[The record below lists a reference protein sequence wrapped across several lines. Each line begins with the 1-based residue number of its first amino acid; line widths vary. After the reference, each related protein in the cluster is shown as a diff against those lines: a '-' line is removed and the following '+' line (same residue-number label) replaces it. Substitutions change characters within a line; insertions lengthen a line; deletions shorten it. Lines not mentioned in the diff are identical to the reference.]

1 MKIFQY
7 PSQAAEKKLAIIENR
22 SIGFR
27 KKDVTAVARIIDDVK
42 KNGDDALLHYTRRFD
57 SPGLKK
63 SALKVSDTEMAAA
76 QKQVDRAFVR
86 ALNRAARQVRH
97 FHSQQRPSSWI
108 NVERPGTLL
117 GQMVRPVDAA
127 GIYVPG
133 GKEGKTP
140 LVSTVLMCAIPA
152 GIAGVERIC
161 MVTPPMRNGKVD
173 PHLLVAAKKAGVHEV
188 YKVGSAWAVAALAYG
203 TQTIPRA
210 NVIVGPGNIYVT
222 LAKKL
227 VAGEVGIDMIAGPSE
242 ILIIAD
248 RTANPAY
255 IAADLLSQ
263 AEHDP
268 LSSAVL
274 VTTSQEVASG
284 VSAALGSQL
293 AALARRETAA
303 ASLKRFGA
311 IMVVPD
317 IATAID
323 FANRIAPEHLEIQ
336 VEDPMRHIGSIRN
349 AGAIFLG
356 DYTPE
361 PVGDYVAGPNHVL
374 PTAGT
379 ARYASALSVDH
390 FTKKSSLIQYSKEA
404 FQKEAKD
411 IVRLAE
417 VEGLGAHANAVRI
430 RLEAISK

>member
-7 PSQAAEKKLAIIENR
+7 PSRAAEKKLSIIENR

-27 KKDVTAVARIIDDVK
+27 KKDVTSVARIIQDVK
-42 KNGDDALLHYTRRFD
+42 KNGDEALLNYTRQFD
-57 SPGLKK
+57 APGLKK
-63 SALKVSDTEMAAA
+63 STLKVSEKEMAAA

-86 ALNRAARQVRH
+86 ALNRAARQVKH
-97 FHSQQRPSSWI
+97 FHRQQRPSSWI
-108 NVERPGTLL
+108 NVERPGALL
-117 GQMVRPVDAA
+117 GQIVRPVDTA

-152 GIAGVERIC
+152 GIAGVQRIC

-173 PHLLVAAKKAGVHEV
+173 PHLLVAAQKARVHEV

-203 TQTIPRA
+203 TPTIPKA

-242 ILIIAD
+242 VLIIAD
-248 RTANPAY
+248 KTANPAY

-268 LSSAVL
+268 LASAVL
-274 VTTSQEVASG
+274 VTTSPKVASQ
-284 VSAALGSQL
+284 VSAALDSQL

-303 ASLKRFGA
+303 ASLNRFGA

-317 IATAID
+317 LATAID
-323 FANRIAPEHLEIQ
+323 FANRIAPEHLVVQ
-336 VEDPMRHIGSIRN
+336 VKDPLSHISAIRN

-356 DYTPE
+356 EFTPE

-390 FTKKSSLIQYSKEA
+390 FTKKSSLIQYSRDA

-430 RLEAISK
+430 RLKT

>member
-1 MKIFQY
+1 MKIYRY
-7 PSQAAEKKLAIIENR
+7 PSQAAEKKLSIIENR

-27 KKDVTAVARIIDDVK
+27 KKDVTDVARIIDDVK
-42 KNGDDALLHYTRRFD
+42 KNGDDALLSYTRRFD

-117 GQMVRPVDAA
+117 GQIVRPVDAA

-152 GIAGVERIC
+152 GIAGVKRIC

-203 TQTIPRA
+203 TQTIPKA

-274 VTTSQEVASG
+274 VTTSQEVASD
-284 VSAALGSQL
+284 VSSALDSQL

-317 IATAID
+317 MATAID
-323 FANRIAPEHLEIQ
+323 FANRIAPEHLEVQ

-361 PVGDYVAGPNHVL
+361 PVGDYMAGPNHVL

-390 FTKKSSLIQYSKEA
+390 FIKKSSLIQYSKEA

-430 RLEAISK
+430 RLK

>member
-7 PSQAAEKKLAIIENR
+7 PSRAAEKKLSIIENR

-27 KKDVTAVARIIDDVK
+27 KKDVTSVARIIQDVK
-42 KNGDDALLHYTRRFD
+42 KNGDEALLNYTRQFD
-57 SPGLKK
+57 APGLKK
-63 SALKVSDTEMAAA
+63 STLKVSEKEMAAA

-86 ALNRAARQVRH
+86 ALNRAARQVKH
-97 FHSQQRPSSWI
+97 FHRQQRPSSWI
-108 NVERPGTLL
+108 NVERPGALL
-117 GQMVRPVDAA
+117 GQIVRPVETA

-152 GIAGVERIC
+152 GIAGVQRIC

-173 PHLLVAAKKAGVHEV
+173 PHLLVAAQKARVHEV

-203 TQTIPRA
+203 TPTIPKA

-242 ILIIAD
+242 VLIIAD
-248 RTANPAY
+248 KTANPAY

-268 LSSAVL
+268 LASAVL
-274 VTTSQEVASG
+274 VTTSPKVASQ
-284 VSAALGSQL
+284 VSAALDSQL

-303 ASLKRFGA
+303 ASLNRFGA

-317 IATAID
+317 LATAID
-323 FANRIAPEHLEIQ
+323 FANRIAPEHLEVQ
-336 VEDPMRHIGSIRN
+336 VKDPLSHISAIRN

-356 DYTPE
+356 EFTPE

-390 FTKKSSLIQYSKEA
+390 FTKKSSLIQYSRDA

-430 RLEAISK
+430 RLKT

>member
-1 MKIFQY
+1 MKIYRY
-7 PSQAAEKKLAIIENR
+7 PSQAAEKKLSIIENR

-27 KKDVTAVARIIDDVK
+27 KKDVTDVARIIDDVK
-42 KNGDDALLHYTRRFD
+42 KNGDDALLSYTHRFD

-76 QKQVDRAFVR
+76 QKQVDRTFVR

-152 GIAGVERIC
+152 GIAGVKRIC

-173 PHLLVAAKKAGVHEV
+173 PHLLVAAKKASVHEV

-203 TQTIPRA
+203 TQTIPKA

-227 VAGEVGIDMIAGPSE
+227 VAGEVGIDMLAGPSE

-274 VTTSQEVASG
+274 VTTSQEVASD
-284 VSAALGSQL
+284 VSSALDSQL

-317 IATAID
+317 MATAID
-323 FANRIAPEHLEIQ
+323 FANRIAPEHLEVQ
-336 VEDPMRHIGSIRN
+336 VEDPMHYIGSIRN

-430 RLEAISK
+430 RLKNQ